1 MSQRLTGKV
10 AIITGGSKGISFAT
24 ARRFAQEG
32 AAVVITARNETEGN
46 KAATAI
52 NQEFPDSVKFKKQ
65 DVSNSERW
73 TEIFA
78 ETKDDFGPVTTLVN
92 NAGIGIGKSIEE
104 TTDEEWQK
112 VIGIDLTGT
121 FYGIRE
127 GIRQMKNKNN
137 GASIINISSIE
148 GIVGDPILGAYN
160 ASKGGVKMMSKS
172 AALDCALKDYGVRVN
187 CVNPGYIKTPMIS
200 DELDQY
206 MSQRSKTPMGHLG
219 KPDDIAYACVY
230 LASDESAFTTG
241 SEMVVDGGYTA
252 Q

>member
-10 AIITGGSKGISFAT
+10 AIITGGSKGIGFAT
-24 ARRFAQEG
+24 AYRFAQEG
-32 AAVVITARNETEGN
+32 AAVVITARNETEGK
-46 KAATAI
+46 KAAEAI
-52 NQEFPDSVKFKKQ
+52 NQEFPNSAKFKKQ

-78 ETKDDFGPVTTLVN
+78 ETEDDFGPVTTLVN

>member
-10 AIITGGSKGISFAT
+10 AIITGGSKGIGFAT